1 MQKLTVR
8 STSPRNG
15 MASIFTL
22 TPVQRIMRMMMPASS
37 VLKPFS
43 ARICWAKFA
52 LRLTWMRVY
61 FAPVPSLSPRTFK

>member
-1 MQKLTVR
+1 
-8 STSPRNG
+8 
-15 MASIFTL
+15 MAAIFTF

-52 LRLTWMRVY
+52 LRLTWISVY
-61 FAPVPSLSPRTFK
+61 FAPVPSLSPRTLR